1 MQRKDQNSSR
11 WRTILGTGLALAGVA
26 IIGATTIAPAKAD
39 YDDWRWHREW
49 REHRAREEWRE
60 RREEWREDH
69 PRAGI
74 YFSYPAPY
82 VYYEYHYDR

>member
-1 MQRKDQNSSR
+1 MKRKDQRLSR
-11 WRTILGTGLALAGVA
+11 WRTLLGTGMALAAVTF
-26 IIGATTIAPAKAD
+26 IGATTISPAKAD

-60 RREEWREDH
+60 RQAWREEH

-74 YFSYPAPY
+74 YFSYPAPNL
-82 VYYEYHYDR
+82 YYEYDSR